1 MHPPDLVEQEQVLVQ
16 ILEVVGAQDPAAVDL
31 VDLAV
36 VALVLQVVILSVVA
50 LECQVDMECSYI
62 PT

>member
-16 ILEVVGAQDPAAVDL
+16 ILEVVGAHRPAAVDL

-36 VALVLQVVILSVVA
+36 EALVLQVVILSAVA

>member
-1 MHPPDLVEQEQVLVQ
+1 VEQEQVLVQ
-16 ILEVVGAQDPAAVDL
+16 ILEVVGTQAPAAVDL

-36 VALVLQVVILSVVA
+36 EALVLQVVILSAVA
-50 LECQVDMECSYI
+50 LECQVDMGCSYI

>member
-1 MHPPDLVEQEQVLVQ
+1 MEQEQVLVQ
-16 ILEVVGAQDPAAVDL
+16 ILEVVGTQVPAAVDL

-36 VALVLQVVILSVVA
+36 VALVLQVVILSAVA
-50 LECQVDMECSYI
+50 LECQVDMGCSYI